1 MVLVGACNSEHQGE
15 RGSNNQSH
23 VIAYGN
29 EDATNH
35 LKDDILFRLHYK
47 LH

>member
-1 MVLVGACNSEHQGE
+1 MFLVGACNSERQGE
-15 RGSNNQSH
+15 CGSNNQSN

-35 LKDDILFRLHYK
+35 PEDDILIRLHCR